1 MTERDLV
8 IEFGYDLRDAL
19 KEYGITQKTLAKE
32 AHIHPS
38 VINRYLHGEQL
49 PSFRNLIN
57 IAYVLECEL
66 SDLVD
71 ISDLID

>member
-1 MTERDLV
+1 MTEHDLA
-8 IEFGYDLRDAL
+8 IEFGYDLRDVL
-19 KEYGITQKTLAKE
+19 KECGISQKKLAEE
-32 AHIHPS
+32 ARIHPS
-38 VINRYLHGEQL
+38 VINRYLHGDQL

-71 ISDLID
+71 ISELID